1 MNRPSTIGA
10 LRETGYRPRS
20 VKEELRANLIEALA
34 KKKPIFQGIVGYDT
48 TVMPQIENAI
58 LSGQDIILLGERG
71 QAKTRIARRLVEL
84 LDAAV
89 PAIAGCE
96 INDDPFAPICAA
108 CKYRL
113 VNDGDSVELVW
124 LTPDLRYSEK
134 LATPDISIADLIG
147 EVDPIKVAEGRYLSD
162 ELTIH
167 YGLVPRTHRGIFALN
182 ELPDLAE
189 RVQVGLLNVMEE
201 RDVQIRGYKVRLPLD
216 LFVVASANPEDYTN
230 RGRIITP
237 LKDRFGSQIRTHY
250 PREIATEVAIT
261 EQERQTFQ
269 DEGITTI
276 VPGYMKE
283 ILAEVSQLARRSP
296 DISQRSG
303 VSVRVT
309 VSNYENLG
317 SAALKRALRNG
328 ETTVVPRIS
337 DLPAVVAST
346 AGKIELESVGEVSEE
361 RVIDRLVQRS
371 ILNVFNRTFSL
382 VEFDALLAA
391 FQRGATM
398 HVSSSLPS
406 QEYVKQALQIPGMKG
421 AVAKVGATGNPA
433 AIAAAV
439 EFILEGLHLN
449 RKLNKERGET
459 RSTFRA

>member
-1 MNRPSTIGA
+1 MPQPNTIGG
-10 LRETGYRPRS
+10 LRDTDYRPKT
-20 VKEELRANLIEALA
+20 VKEELRGNLIAALGV
-34 KKKPIFQGIVGYDT
+34 KKPIFGGIVGYDA
-48 TVMPQIENAI
+48 TVIPQIENAV

-71 QAKTRIARRLVEL
+71 QAKTRIARQLIAL

-108 CKYRL
+108 CKYRIA
-113 VNDGDSVELVW
+113 NDGDAVEIVW
-124 LTPDLRYSEK
+124 LTPDRRYSEK

-167 YGLVPRTHRGIFALN
+167 YGLVPRTHRGIFALS

-250 PREIATEVAIT
+250 PKEIATEVAIT
-261 EQERQTFQ
+261 EQERQTFV

-283 ILAEVSQLARRSP
+283 TLAEISQLARRSP
-296 DISQRSG
+296 EISQRSG

-309 VSNYENLG
+309 VANYENLV

-328 ETTVVPRIS
+328 ETSVVPRIS

-346 AGKIELESVGEVSEE
+346 AGKIELESVGEISEE
-361 RVIDRLVQRS
+361 RVIDRLVERAS
-371 ILNVFNRTFSL
+371 LNGLDPSFSL
-382 VEFDALLAA
+382 VEFDSLLAA
-391 FQRGATM
+391 FQRGGPT
-398 HVSSSLPS
+398 
-406 QEYVKQALQIPGMKG
+406 
-421 AVAKVGATGNPA
+421 T
-433 AIAAAV
+433 
-439 EFILEGLHLN
+439 
-449 RKLNKERGET
+449 
-459 RSTFRA
+459 